1 MRGLRTVV
9 LVLVG
14 VIILGLAGAWLVRD
28 KLATAAM
35 SRIYMQA
42 MGADPYAGLADG
54 LHVGL
59 CGSGSPMPDPTRAGP
74 CTVVL
79 AGKKLFVV
87 DSGAGST
94 KNLSLMNLPPAR
106 VDGVF
111 ITHFHSDH
119 IDGLGELMLQRW
131 ASGANTS
138 PLPIY
143 GPTGV
148 DQVVAGFQ
156 SAYTLDSGYRIA
168 HHGPK
173 VIPPSGFGGAPH
185 PFVVGADRPN
195 VTLIDEPGPEGHRL
209 PGASQSGGS
218 GGGLPVHLQGP
229 PRGDQRRHH
238 RLGRAWKRPPRAPT
252 CWCTRAWAPNLVA
265 LQRKAALANHRGN
278 LAAIFNDILTYHTT
292 PEQAAGIAQ
301 RAGVKSLLFTHIIP
315 PLPMRAL
322 EAPFLGK
329 SREIFKGEIR
339 VGHDGDL
346 VSLPAGTT
354 EIRYS
359 NRLQTFR

>member
-14 VIILGLAGAWLVRD
+14 VIILGLAGAWLARG

-185 PFVVGADRPN
+185 PFVVSADRPN
-195 VTLIDEPGPEGHRL
+195 VTLIDEPDL
-209 PGASQSGGS
+209 KVIAF
-218 GGGLPVHLQGP
+218 PVHHNPVDPAVGYLFIYKGRRAVISGDTTAS
-229 PRGDQRRHH
+229 PRLEAAAKGADLLVHEG
-238 RLGRAWKRPPRAPT
+238 L
-252 CWCTRAWAPNLVA
+252 APNLVA
-265 LQRKAALANHRGN
+265 LQRKAALANDRGN